1 MLGQKLLLADDSITI
16 QKVVE
21 LILAEEGIEIMA
33 VNNGEEA
40 LDAVPSFQPD
50 IILADIDMPKMNGYQ
65 LCERLK
71 KEESTRDIPVI
82 LLTAAFEP
90 VDEELA
96 QQVQADDFL
105 VKPFESQDLL
115 SKIRSVLKAS
125 PAQEAGVEAEP
136 AGDFMEAEAMAL
148 EESPSEDDDLWAVEE
163 IPETLEAEEA
173 ELWQDDA
180 GPGASLEELMGIEE
194 DAGMEAEPLEGLE
207 AEPLEGLEA
216 EPLEGLEAETLE
228 GLEAETVEGLEAETV
243 EGLEDVTVEGL
254 EDVTLEGLEAFEPVE
269 AEAVT
274 HKEQIKHTITPAAPD
289 IAVPSSDE
297 MKRIFE
303 RAVHEK
309 ITSLVTTLDVKGTFA
324 SNLQPILR
332 ETIEKILWE
341 AAPDLIE
348 KALREVMK
356 ESLGSLAKEI
366 EKVIWETVPDLAET
380 IISKEIERIR
390 SEF

>member
-21 LILAEEGIEIMA
+21 LILAEEGIEIRA

-125 PAQEAGVEAEP
+125 PAQEAEVEAEL
-136 AGDFMEAEAMAL
+136 AGDFMEAEAVEF
-148 EESPSEDDDLWAVEE
+148 EEPTSEDDDLWAVEE
-163 IPETLEAEEA
+163 IPETLEAAEED
-173 ELWQDDA
+173 LWQDDA
-180 GPGASLEELMGIEE
+180 GPGADLEELVEIEE
-194 DAGMEAEPLEGLE
+194 DSGLE

-216 EPLEGLEAETLE
+216 ELEGI
-228 GLEAETVEGLEAETV
+228 EAETVEE
-243 EGLEDVTVEGL
+243 LEDEGVMGL

-269 AEAVT
+269 AETVT

-303 RAVHEK
+303 RAVNEN
-309 ITSLVTTLDVKGTFA
+309 ISSLIANLDVQGTFT
-324 SNLQPILR
+324 SNLHPILR

-341 AAPDLIE
+341 VAPDLIE

>member
-1 MLGQKLLLADDSITI
+1 LGQKLLLADDSITI

-21 LILAEEGIEIMA
+21 LILAEEGIEIRA

-71 KEESTRDIPVI
+71 KEESTRTIPVI

-125 PAQEAGVEAEP
+125 PAPEVEAEAEY
-136 AGDFMEAEAMAL
+136 AGGVMEAEAMAL
-148 EESPSEDDDLWAVEE
+148 EEPFSEDDDLWAVEE
-163 IPETLEAEEA
+163 IPETLEAAEA
-173 ELWQDDA
+173 ELWQEEA
-180 GPGASLEELMGIEE
+180 GTGAGMEELLEIEE
-194 DAGMEAEPLEGLE
+194 DTGLE
-207 AEPLEGLEA
+207 AEA
-216 EPLEGLEAETLE
+216 LEGLEAETMV
-228 GLEAETVEGLEAETV
+228 GAEAETVEGVEDEAVEALEAAT
-243 EGLEDVTVEGL
+243 LEDE
-254 EDVTLEGLEAFEPVE
+254 TLEGLEAFEPVE
-269 AEAVT
+269 AETVT
-274 HKEQIKHTITPAAPD
+274 HKERIKHAITPAAPD
-289 IAVPSSDE
+289 VAVPSSDE
-297 MKRIFE
+297 MKRMFE
-303 RAVHEK
+303 RVVNER
-309 ITSLVTTLDVKGTFA
+309 ISSLVTELDVQGTFA

-341 AAPDLIE
+341 VAPDLIE
-348 KALREVMK
+348 KTLREVVK
-356 ESLGSLAKEI
+356 ESLGSLSREI

>member
-21 LILAEEGIEIMA
+21 LILAEEGIEIKA

-71 KEESTRDIPVI
+71 KEGSTRDIPVI

-125 PAQEAGVEAEP
+125 PAQEAEVEAEP
-136 AGDFMEAEAMAL
+136 GGDFMEAEAMAL
-148 EESPSEDDDLWAVEE
+148 EEPLSGDDDLWAVEE
-163 IPETLEAEEA
+163 IPETLEAVEEG
-173 ELWQDDA
+173 LWQDDE
-180 GPGASLEELMGIEE
+180 GPGAGIEE
-194 DAGMEAEPLEGLE
+194 LVEIEEEA
-207 AEPLEGLEA
+207 GLEA

-228 GLEAETVEGLEAETV
+228 EVEAETVEE
-243 EGLEDVTVEGL
+243 LEDEAVEGL
-254 EDVTLEGLEAFEPVE
+254 EDVTLEGLEAFEPAE
-269 AEAVT
+269 AETVT

-303 RAVHEK
+303 RAVNEK
-309 ITSLVTTLDVKGTFA
+309 ISSLVTTLDLQGTFA
-324 SNLQPILR
+324 SNLHPILR
-332 ETIEKILWE
+332 ETLEKILWE
-341 AAPDLIE
+341 VAPDLIE

-356 ESLGSLAKEI
+356 ESLGSLTKEI